1 MAKTIQKTPAKV
13 EPKAP
18 NLDRILEKYFWLII
32 PVLAIVYY
40 IVSKS
45 SSGFYQDDEMGHYLN
60 MRDFWTNPGA
70 ILGNW
75 PKTGYKLVMVL
86 PSLMGYQGVL
96 FFNSLIASV
105 TVYMTYVLLREYK
118 INYAFF
124 GALILA
130 LQPLYFDLS
139 FRSYAEIFSGLL
151 LLLIIYFYK
160 KDKLFISGLILGY
173 LFTVRQEVAV
183 LGIVLAVM
191 FALRKNYLAI
201 ISMGIFPLLYMFA
214 GYLQS
219 GDMMFIINEMKNVGE
234 MDFGG
239 ANRGAL
245 HYLKVYIFI
254 VGPVCLALFLSGYL
268 GFIGKNFKDYFKKYD
283 LVYIVFTL
291 MFFIPVAL
299 MIKGVNPGT
308 WRYLLPVSPLAAF
321 FAVVGLNNLSDAKF
335 KNIFLGI
342 AGVLLL
348 ITLSMLSYKSNGL
361 DLLNS
366 TGNSVSEFTKV
377 IFLGLFV
384 AAVIIVGRSN
394 IQQYLNTLAI
404 VGIILGTGYLY
415 VNYESRKLNPEN
427 EAIIEIG
434 KYVNTPEIKDK
445 NVYYTNSNILFF
457 GDIFGDRGKKF
468 KTLNMENL
476 SKAEKGSIIIW
487 DTHYGYRPEY
497 KKDVKLDVLK
507 DSVSYKLLNQ
517 FMSTDRKFAAYVFE
531 KLK

>member
-1 MAKTIQKTPAKV
+1 MAKNTIQKSTLKM
-13 EPKAP
+13 ESKAP
-18 NLDRILEKYFWLII
+18 NLDKILEKYFWIII

-40 IVSKS
+40 LVSKS

-60 MRDFWTNPGA
+60 MRDFWSHPGA

-75 PKTGYKLVMVL
+75 PKTGYKLIMVL
-86 PSLMGYQGVL
+86 PSLLGYQGVL

-105 TVYMTYVLLREYK
+105 TVYMSYVLLRQYK

-151 LLLIIYFYK
+151 LLLTIYFYK
-160 KDKLFISGLILGY
+160 RDKLFLSGLILGY

-183 LGIVLAVM
+183 LGLVLAVM
-191 FALRKNYLAI
+191 FIMRKNYLAVL
-201 ISMGIFPLLYMFA
+201 SLGIFPLLYMFA

-219 GDMMFIINEMKNVGE
+219 GDIMFIINEMKNVGE

-239 ANRGAL
+239 ANRGAM
-245 HYLKVYIFI
+245 HYFKVYIFI
-254 VGPVCLALFLSGYL
+254 VGPVCLTLFLSGYL
-268 GFIGKNFKDYFKKYD
+268 GFIGKNAKEYFKKYD

-291 MFFIPVAL
+291 MFLIPVAL
-299 MIKGVNPGT
+299 MMKGTNPGT

-321 FAVVGLNNLSDAKF
+321 FATVGLNNISDIKF

-342 AGVLLL
+342 GGVLVL
-348 ITLSMLSYKSNGL
+348 ITLAALSYKSNGL
-361 DLLNS
+361 DM
-366 TGNSVSEFTKV
+366 TEVSEYTKV
-377 IFLGLFV
+377 LFLGILLI
-384 AAVIIVGRSN
+384 AAIIISRTDTRK
-394 IQQYLNTLAI
+394 YLNTFAI
-404 VGIILGTGYLY
+404 VGLILAGGYLFM
-415 VNYESRKLNPEN
+415 NYEPRKFNPEN
-427 EAIIEIG
+427 EAIIKIG
-434 KYVNTPEIKDK
+434 EYVNTPEVKDK

-457 GDIFGDRGKKF
+457 GDIFGERGKKF
-468 KTLNMENL
+468 QTLNMENL
-476 SKAEKGSIIIW
+476 SKAEKGSVIIW

-507 DSVSYKLLNQ
+507 DSLNYKLLNQ
-517 FMSTDRKFAAYVFE
+517 FMSTDRKFAAYAFE